1 VGEKSFDPRTWLSPG
16 EDAAAG
22 AAETNASFDVRSWVS
37 SDGAAARSND
47 SRDAPRRSRKAL
59 VVAGSVVLVV
69 AAGVALASGWGGGS
83 DAAGRPAPALA
94 SGPAGDAP
102 AGDKA
107 ESRTLMIS
115 SPAGIAE
122 ALTSAGVPRD
132 EVGEFAS
139 RAVAALGDAAG
150 DVRLAFVLTADSH
163 LRQLQ
168 ATRQDG
174 SGLAIER
181 TADGLKA
188 RKIAAN
194 LEKRISSVRG
204 EMDGDSFYTSAVAAG
219 VDDSLIDAFANAFS
233 FDFNLQLEVHAGDV
247 FEAAFEQAYNP
258 SGQPVGRP
266 SLLYVSL
273 STPTKSRALYRFT
286 APGDT
291 EPSWFDGNGR
301 SNVRALMM
309 TPVDGAR
316 ISSKFGPRF
325 HPVLHYTR
333 NHNGT
338 DFAAPIGTPIYAAG
352 NGVVTTASPS
362 KCAGNMVILK
372 HDNGWETRYFHLS
385 RYADGLA
392 VGERVKQGTVIGY
405 IGVTGTCTT
414 GPHLHFEVHIGGV
427 PVDPLSVD
435 TGKGKALSGAAL
447 AAFIKERDR
456 IDRVRSGQT
465 T

>member
-1 VGEKSFDPRTWLSPG
+1 
-16 EDAAAG
+16 
-22 AAETNASFDVRSWVS
+22 
-37 SDGAAARSND
+37 
-47 SRDAPRRSRKAL
+47 
-59 VVAGSVVLVV
+59 
-69 AAGVALASGWGGGS
+69 
-83 DAAGRPAPALA
+83 
-94 SGPAGDAP
+94 
-102 AGDKA
+102 
-107 ESRTLMIS
+107 
-115 SPAGIAE
+115 
-122 ALTSAGVPRD
+122 
-132 EVGEFAS
+132 
-139 RAVAALGDAAG
+139 
-150 DVRLAFVLTADSH
+150 
-163 LRQLQ
+163 
-168 ATRQDG
+168 
-174 SGLAIER
+174 
-181 TADGLKA
+181 
-188 RKIAAN
+188 
-194 LEKRISSVRG
+194 
-204 EMDGDSFYTSAVAAG
+204 
-219 VDDSLIDAFANAFS
+219 VDDSLIDSFANAFS

-273 STPTKSRALYRFT
+273 RTPTKSRALYRFT
-286 APGDT
+286 APGDK

-316 ISSKFGPRF
+316 ITSKFGPRF

-352 NGVVTTASPS
+352 DAVVTTASPS

-447 AAFIKERDR
+447 AAFLKERDR
-456 IDRVRSGQT
+456 IDAVRAGQT

>member
-16 EDAAAG
+16 EDAASG
-22 AAETNASFDVRSWVS
+22 AVETNASFDVRSWAS
-37 SDGAAARSND
+37 PDGATAGSIEAGQP
-47 SRDAPRRSRKAL
+47 PRRSRKTLVLAGSVLL
-59 VVAGSVVLVV
+59 VVAV
-69 AAGVALASGWGGGS
+69 GVALASSWSGGS
-83 DAAGRPAPALA
+83 GRAARPAPALA
-94 SGPAGDAP
+94 VAPSGE
-102 AGDKA
+102 KA

-115 SPAGIAE
+115 SPAGIAD
-122 ALTSAGVPRD
+122 ALGSAGVPPD
-132 EVGEFAS
+132 EARQFAS
-139 RAVAALGDAAG
+139 RAVAALGGASG
-150 DVRLAFVLTADSH
+150 DVRLAFVLTGDSH

-181 TADGLKA
+181 TEDGLKA
-188 RKIAAN
+188 RPIAAN

-233 FDFNLQLEVHAGDV
+233 FDFNLQLEVHEGDV

-286 APGDT
+286 APGDK

-316 ISSKFGPRF
+316 ITSKFGPRF

-352 NGVVTTASPS
+352 DGVVTTASPS

-385 RYADGLA
+385 RYAEGLA

-456 IDRVRSGQT
+456 IDTVRSGQT
-465 T
+465 S